1 MLGARGQISTNEPI
15 DAPEQ
20 KDPHSGR
27 SGKWSREFGPYLT
40 LGLQLALS
48 VVVLFF
54 VGRWLDGWLG
64 TSPWLMIAGLALGI
78 VGGFLQFFRTV
89 IALGKEEDEKA
100 ERQRKHHER
109 ES

>member
-1 MLGARGQISTNEPI
+1 M

-20 KDPHSGR
+20 KDPHPGR
-27 SGKWSREFGPYLT
+27 SGRWSREFGPYLT

-48 VVVLFF
+48 VVVCFF

-89 IALGKEEDEKA
+89 IGLGKVEDEKA
-100 ERQRKHHER
+100 EQQRKRYER